1 MLWFGGWLAERLF
14 FRWSATWMR
23 RIADSPLATVRQRAV
38 AQAQRLLFAQC
49 LVLSFA
55 AGACLAYLAAAP
67 PAAAGIMALDVL
79 LAIVAVRSARVL
91 GRFLLAPG
99 GPRLRLVALP
109 TDAAWRA
116 QHGVTVVALTL
127 AAGLLWSALLR
138 LAGAGAAVADAA
150 TSLGMLLSA
159 ILTPA
164 VVCAVVLSRGAGRT
178 DIHRAPRL

>member
-1 MLWFGGWLAERLF
+1 
-14 FRWSATWMR
+14 
-23 RIADSPLATVRQRAV
+23 
-38 AQAQRLLFAQC
+38 
-49 LVLSFA
+49 
-55 AGACLAYLAAAP
+55 
-67 PAAAGIMALDVL
+67 MALDVL